1 MRFRHSRVGKCLA
14 VFPSR
19 DRQKILLVMLTQV
32 FLGVL
37 DLIGVAA
44 FGILGSLAVSGIQS
58 KQPGNRVSEVL
69 NLLQLSDFSFQ
80 NQVAIIGVVASLIL
94 VLRTIFSVILFR
106 KILFYISRKSAQ
118 ISSMLAKKVLSQ
130 DLLSLQKW
138 GTQETLFSITNGV
151 SAITIGVVGTLI
163 AIVSDTA
170 LLLIM
175 SLGLLAVDPT
185 IAICTFLL
193 FGIIGSILYLLM
205 HKRARNLGRINSEL
219 SVSSNEKIV
228 EAIQSYRE
236 IYVKGR
242 RSFYARNIE
251 TQRYALSDV
260 AAEISFMPN
269 ISKYVIETAVIIG
282 TLLVT
287 GIQFIQQDAAHAI
300 ATLSVFLA
308 AGTRISP
315 AILRLQQ
322 GAIQLKSALGSAD
335 STLNFI
341 EEIKATEIQSQE
353 MGSFTT
359 NHHDFSGEISL
370 ENITF
375 TYPLQSHPV
384 TNGISLTISQGQSV
398 AFVGPSGGGKTTLAD
413 IILGLVEP
421 DVGSVKISGL
431 LPNEAIEKYPG
442 AIAYVP
448 QDIMIINGTI
458 RQNITMGF
466 EDREISDGNVWAALE
481 VAQLDDFV
489 KKLPNGLETHVGDRG
504 VNISGGQRQR
514 LGIARAL
521 ISKPRLILFDEAT
534 SSLDGQTEYEITE
547 AMQKLRGKVTFIAI
561 AHRLSTVKNVDRLF
575 YIETGRV
582 ISSGTFS
589 ELQEAIPH
597 FEQQIAFSQIKE

>member
-1 MRFRHSRVGKCLA
+1 
-14 VFPSR
+14 
-19 DRQKILLVMLTQV
+19 MLTQV

-80 NQVAIIGVVASLIL
+80 NQVAIIGVAASLIL

-193 FGIIGSILYLLM
+193 FGTIGSILYILM

-341 EEIKATEIQSQE
+341 EEIKATEIQSQD

-370 ENITF
+370 ENVTF

-466 EDREISDGNVWAALE
+466 EDREISDGNVWSALE

>member
-1 MRFRHSRVGKCLA
+1 MRLRHSRIGKCLA

-19 DRQKILLVMLTQV
+19 DRRKILLVMLTQV
-32 FLGVL
+32 FLGIF

-69 NLLQLSDFSFQ
+69 DLLQLSDFSFQ
-80 NQVAIIGVVASLIL
+80 NQVAIIGVAASLVL

-106 KILFYISRKSAQ
+106 RILFYISRKSAQ

-193 FGIIGSILYLLM
+193 FGTIGSALYILM

-260 AAEISFMPN
+260 TAEISFMPN

-322 GAIQLKSALGSAD
+322 GAIQIKSSLGSAD

-341 EEIKATEIQSQE
+341 EEIKGTEIQSQD

-359 NHHDFSGEISL
+359 NHRDFSGEISV
-370 ENITF
+370 ENVTF
-375 TYPLQSHPV
+375 TYPLQNHPV
-384 TNGISLTISQGQSV
+384 TNGISFTISQGQSV

-413 IILGLVEP
+413 IILGLLQP
-421 DVGSVKISGL
+421 DVGSVRISGL
-431 LPNEAIEKYPG
+431 LPKEAIVKYPG

-448 QDIMIINGTI
+448 QNIMIINGTI
-458 RQNITMGF
+458 RQNISMGF
-466 EDREISDGNVWAALE
+466 EDHEISDDNVWSALE

-534 SSLDGQTEYEITE
+534 SSLDGQTEFEITE

-561 AHRLSTVKNVDRLF
+561 AHRLSTVKNVDTLF
-575 YIETGRV
+575 YIESGRI

-589 ELQEAIPH
+589 ELKASIPH

>member
-1 MRFRHSRVGKCLA
+1 MRLRHSRIGKCLA

-19 DRQKILLVMLTQV
+19 DRRKILLVMLTQV
-32 FLGVL
+32 FLGIF

-69 NLLQLSDFSFQ
+69 DLLQLSDFSFQ
-80 NQVAIIGVVASLIL
+80 NQVAIIGVAASLVL

-106 KILFYISRKSAQ
+106 RILFYISRKSAQ

-130 DLLSLQKW
+130 DLLSLQKR

-151 SAITIGVVGTLI
+151 SAITMGVVGTLI

-193 FGIIGSILYLLM
+193 FGTIGSALYILM

-260 AAEISFMPN
+260 TAEISFMPN

-287 GIQFIQQDAAHAI
+287 GIQFVQQDAAHAI

-322 GAIQLKSALGSAD
+322 GAIQIKSSLGSAD

-341 EEIKATEIQSQE
+341 EEIKATEIQSQD

-359 NHHDFSGEISL
+359 NHRDFSGEISV
-370 ENITF
+370 ENVTF
-375 TYPLQSHPV
+375 TYPLQNHPV

-413 IILGLVEP
+413 IILGLLQP

-431 LPNEAIEKYPG
+431 LPNEAIVKYPG
-442 AIAYVP
+442 AISYVP
-448 QDIMIINGTI
+448 QNIMIINGTI
-458 RQNITMGF
+458 RQNISMGF
-466 EDREISDGNVWAALE
+466 EDHEISDDNVWSALE

-534 SSLDGQTEYEITE
+534 SSLDGQTEFEITE

-561 AHRLSTVKNVDRLF
+561 AHRLSTVKNVDTLF
-575 YIETGRV
+575 YIESGRI

-589 ELQEAIPH
+589 ELKASIPH
-597 FEQQIAFSQIKE
+597 FEQQIAFSQIQE

>member
-1 MRFRHSRVGKCLA
+1 LRLRHSRIGKCLA

-19 DRQKILLVMLTQV
+19 DRRKILLVMLTQV
-32 FLGVL
+32 FLGIF

-69 NLLQLSDFSFQ
+69 DLLQLSDFSFQ
-80 NQVAIIGVVASLIL
+80 NQVAIIGVAASLVL

-106 KILFYISRKSAQ
+106 RILFYISRKSAQ

-130 DLLSLQKW
+130 DLLSLQKR

-151 SAITIGVVGTLI
+151 SAITMGVVGTLI

-193 FGIIGSILYLLM
+193 FGTIGSALYILM

-260 AAEISFMPN
+260 TAEISFMPN

-287 GIQFIQQDAAHAI
+287 GIQFVQQDAAHAI

-322 GAIQLKSALGSAD
+322 GAIQIKSSLGSAD

-341 EEIKATEIQSQE
+341 EEIKATEIQSQD

-359 NHHDFSGEISL
+359 NHRDFSGEISV
-370 ENITF
+370 ENVTF
-375 TYPLQSHPV
+375 TYPLQNHPV

-413 IILGLVEP
+413 IILGLLQP

-431 LPNEAIEKYPG
+431 LPNEAIVKYPG
-442 AIAYVP
+442 AISYVP
-448 QDIMIINGTI
+448 QNIMIINGTI
-458 RQNITMGF
+458 RQNISMGF
-466 EDREISDGNVWAALE
+466 EDHEISDDNVWSALE

-534 SSLDGQTEYEITE
+534 SSLDGQTEFEITE

-561 AHRLSTVKNVDRLF
+561 AHRLSTVKNVDTLF
-575 YIETGRV
+575 YIESGRI

-589 ELQEAIPH
+589 ELKASIPH
-597 FEQQIAFSQIKE
+597 FEQQIAFSQIQE